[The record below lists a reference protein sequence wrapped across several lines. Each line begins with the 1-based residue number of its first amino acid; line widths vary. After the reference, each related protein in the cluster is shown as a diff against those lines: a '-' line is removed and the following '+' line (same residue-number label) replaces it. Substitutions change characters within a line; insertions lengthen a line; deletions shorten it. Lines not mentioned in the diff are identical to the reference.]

1 MIIAAPVSL
10 HEETF
15 TVNRL
20 DSPLGSA
27 LRRVDWIAAAAVG
40 LLLLTGIGMAWLNAR
55 SYGQELLTP
64 SSLFVRSLTWAAL
77 SIAVYT
83 ATTLVNWRWV
93 RTFAWPLYAANILLL
108 IITLIYGV
116 DSGGNNRAIAIF
128 GFAIQSSELSKILTL
143 VAISTALTRVDR
155 GSGGL
160 QDLVL
165 AGAIVAPPFLLVIA
179 QPDLGTALVL
189 IAALFGALYLSG
201 VATRWVAA
209 LASLGAATGA
219 LAWVVVL
226 ADYQKERLLAFI
238 DPNADPAGPK
248 YQLLRSLE
256 AIRGGGLFGAGADGT
271 SILTP
276 LPVQESD
283 FVFAALV
290 RAFGALGGLFVILL
304 LAILVGRLIWHSWTS
319 PDEFGV
325 IFAGGMAT
333 VVLFQ
338 TFVNIGMNLGVAPI
352 TGITLPF
359 VSYGGASAVSLAFGL
374 ALVQSHRVHDGGSS
388 PLM

>member
-1 MIIAAPVSL
+1 M
-10 HEETF
+10 
-15 TVNRL
+15 NRL

-27 LRRVDWIAAAAVG
+27 LRRVDWIAASAIG
-40 LLLLTGIGMAWLNAR
+40 LLALTGLIMAWLNAR
-55 SYGQELLTP
+55 SYGQELFAP
-64 SSLFVRSLTWAAL
+64 SSLLVRSLTWTLL
-77 SIAVYT
+77 SIVVYSV
-83 ATTLVNWRWV
+83 TTLVNWRWV

-108 IITLIYGV
+108 IVTLIYGV

-128 GFAIQSSELSKILTL
+128 GLAIQSSELSKILTL

-155 GSGGL
+155 ASGGL
-160 QDLVL
+160 QDLVM
-165 AGAIVAPPFLLVIA
+165 AGAIVAPPFLLVVA

-189 IAALFGALYLSG
+189 IAALFGALYLAG

-209 LASLGAATGA
+209 LASLVAAGGAIAWAVA
-219 LAWVVVL
+219 LAE
-226 ADYQKERLLAFI
+226 YQKERLLAFI

-271 SILTP
+271 ATLTP

-290 RAFGALGGLFVILL
+290 RAFGAVGGLFVIVL
-304 LAILVGRLIWHSWTS
+304 LAILVGRLVWHAWNS

-333 VVLFQ
+333 IILFQ

>member
-1 MIIAAPVSL
+1 
-10 HEETF
+10 
-15 TVNRL
+15 VNRL

-40 LLLLTGIGMAWLNAR
+40 LLALTGVGMAWLNAR

-64 SSLFVRSLTWAAL
+64 SSLLVRSLTWTLL
-77 SIAVYT
+77 SLVVYSV
-83 ATTLVNWRWV
+83 TTLVNWRWV

-108 IITLIYGV
+108 IVTLVYGV

-128 GFAIQSSELSKILTL
+128 GLAIQASELSKILTL

-155 GSGGL
+155 TSGGV
-160 QDLVL
+160 QDLVM
-165 AGAIVAPPFLLVIA
+165 AGAIVAPPFLLVVA

-189 IAALFGALYLSG
+189 VAALFGALYLAG

-209 LASLGAATGA
+209 LASLAAIGGA

-238 DPNADPAGPK
+238 DPRADPAGPK

-256 AIRGGGLFGAGADGT
+256 AIKGGGLFGAGADGT
-271 SILTP
+271 AALTP

-290 RAFGALGGLFVILL
+290 RAFGAIGGLFVIVL
-304 LAILVGRLIWHSWTS
+304 LAILVGRLLWHAWTS

>member
-1 MIIAAPVSL
+1 
-10 HEETF
+10 
-15 TVNRL
+15 VNRL
-20 DSPLGSA
+20 DSPLSSA
-27 LRRVDWIAAAAVG
+27 LRRVDWLAAGAVG
-40 LLLLTGIGMAWLNAR
+40 LLAIIGVGMAWLNAR

-64 SSLFVRSLTWAAL
+64 SSLLVRSITWTAL
-77 SIAVYT
+77 SVAVYSV
-83 ATTLVNWRWV
+83 TTLVNWRWV
-93 RTFAWPLYAANILLL
+93 RTFAWPLYGANILLL
-108 IITLIYGV
+108 VITLIYGV
-116 DSGGNNRAIAIF
+116 NSGGNSRAISIF
-128 GFAIQSSELSKILTL
+128 GLVIQSSELSKILTL
-143 VAISTALTRVDR
+143 VAISTALPRVDR
-155 GSGGL
+155 SSGGL
-160 QDLVL
+160 QDLLL
-165 AGAIVAPPFLLVIA
+165 AGAIVAPPFLLVVA

-189 IAALFGALYLSG
+189 VAALFGALYLAG

-209 LASLGAATGA
+209 LVSLVAVGAAI
-219 LAWVVVL
+219 AWVLVL

-256 AIRGGGLFGAGADGT
+256 AIRGGGLFGSGVDGT
-271 SILTP
+271 ASLTP

-290 RAFGALGGLFVILL
+290 RAFGAVGGLLVILL
-304 LAILVGRLIWHSWTS
+304 LALLVGRLVWHAWTS
-319 PDEFGV
+319 SDEFGV

-333 VVLFQ
+333 VIIFQ
-338 TFVNIGMNLGVAPI
+338 TFVNVGMNLGVAPI

>member
-1 MIIAAPVSL
+1 M
-10 HEETF
+10 
-15 TVNRL
+15 NRL

-27 LRRVDWIAAAAVG
+27 LRRVDWIAVAAVA
-40 LLLLTGIGMAWLNAR
+40 LLALTGVGMAWLNAR

-64 SSLFVRSLTWAAL
+64 SSLFVRSLTWVAL
-77 SIAVYT
+77 STSVYAV
-83 ATTLVNWRWV
+83 TTLVNWRWV

-108 IITLIYGV
+108 IITLVYGV

-128 GFAIQSSELSKILTL
+128 GLAIQSSELSKILTL
-143 VAISTALTRVDR
+143 VAVSTALTRADR
-155 GSGGL
+155 VSGGL
-160 QDLVL
+160 RDLVL
-165 AGAIVAPPFLLVIA
+165 AGAIVAPPFVLVVA

-189 IAALFGALYLSG
+189 VAALFGALYLAG
-201 VATRWVAA
+201 VATRWIAA
-209 LASLGAATGA
+209 LASLVAAGGA

-248 YQLLRSLE
+248 YQLLRSLD

-290 RAFGALGGLFVILL
+290 RAFGAMGGLFVILL
-304 LAILVGRLIWHSWTS
+304 LAILVGRLVWHAWTS
-319 PDEFGV
+319 TDEFGV

-333 VVLFQ
+333 VILFQ

>member
-1 MIIAAPVSL
+1 M
-10 HEETF
+10 
-15 TVNRL
+15 NRL

-27 LRRVDWIAAAAVG
+27 LRRVDWIAVAAVG
-40 LLLLTGIGMAWLNAR
+40 LLALTGVGMAWLNAR

-64 SSLFVRSLTWAAL
+64 SSLFVRSLTWVAL
-77 SIAVYT
+77 SAAVYT
-83 ATTLVNWRWV
+83 VTTLVNWRWV

-108 IITLIYGV
+108 IITLVYGV
-116 DSGGNNRAIAIF
+116 DSGGNSRAIAIF
-128 GFAIQSSELSKILTL
+128 GLSIQSSELGKILTL
-143 VAISTALTRVDR
+143 VAISTALTRADR
-155 GSGGL
+155 VGGGL

-165 AGAIVAPPFLLVIA
+165 AGAIVVPPFLLVVA

-189 IAALFGALYLSG
+189 VAALFGALYLAG
-201 VATRWVAA
+201 VATRLVAA
-209 LASLGAATGA
+209 LASLVAAGGA

-248 YQLLRSLE
+248 YQLLRSLD

-290 RAFGALGGLFVILL
+290 RAFGAVGGLFVILL
-304 LAILVGRLIWHSWTS
+304 LAILVGRLIWHAWTAT
-319 PDEFGV
+319 DEFGV

-333 VVLFQ
+333 VILFQ
-338 TFVNIGMNLGVAPI
+338 TFVNVGMNLGVAPI

>member
-1 MIIAAPVSL
+1 M
-10 HEETF
+10 
-15 TVNRL
+15 NRL

-27 LRRVDWIAAAAVG
+27 LRRVDWIAASAIG
-40 LLLLTGIGMAWLNAR
+40 LLALTGLIMAWLNAR
-55 SYGQELLTP
+55 SYGQELFAP
-64 SSLFVRSLTWAAL
+64 SSLLVRSLTWTLL
-77 SIAVYT
+77 SIAVYSV
-83 ATTLVNWRWV
+83 TTLVNWRWV

-108 IITLIYGV
+108 IVTLIYGV

-128 GFAIQSSELSKILTL
+128 GLAIQSSELSKILTL

-155 GSGGL
+155 ASGGL
-160 QDLVL
+160 QDLVM
-165 AGAIVAPPFLLVIA
+165 AGAIVAPPFLLVVA

-189 IAALFGALYLSG
+189 IAALFGALYLAG

-209 LASLGAATGA
+209 LASLVTAGGAIAWAVA
-219 LAWVVVL
+219 LAE
-226 ADYQKERLLAFI
+226 YQKERLLAFI

-271 SILTP
+271 ATLTP

-290 RAFGALGGLFVILL
+290 RAFGAVGGLFVIVL
-304 LAILVGRLIWHSWTS
+304 LAILVGRLVWHAWNS

-333 VVLFQ
+333 IILFQ

-374 ALVQSHRVHDGGSS
+374 AMVQSHRVHDGGSS

>member
-1 MIIAAPVSL
+1 M
-10 HEETF
+10 
-15 TVNRL
+15 NRL

-27 LRRVDWIAAAAVG
+27 LRRVDWIAVAAVA
-40 LLLLTGIGMAWLNAR
+40 LLALTGVGMAWLNAR

-64 SSLFVRSLTWAAL
+64 SSLFVRSLTWVAL
-77 SIAVYT
+77 STSVYAV
-83 ATTLVNWRWV
+83 TTLVNWRWV

-108 IITLIYGV
+108 IITLVYGV

-128 GFAIQSSELSKILTL
+128 GLAIQSSELSKILTL
-143 VAISTALTRVDR
+143 VAVSTALTRADR
-155 GSGGL
+155 VSGGL
-160 QDLVL
+160 RDLVL
-165 AGAIVAPPFLLVIA
+165 AGAIVAPPFVLVVA

-189 IAALFGALYLSG
+189 VAALFGALYLAG
-201 VATRWVAA
+201 VATRWIAA
-209 LASLGAATGA
+209 LASLVAAAGA

-248 YQLLRSLE
+248 YQLLRSLD

-290 RAFGALGGLFVILL
+290 RAFGAMGGLFVILL
-304 LAILVGRLIWHSWTS
+304 LAILVGRLVWHAWTS
-319 PDEFGV
+319 TDEFGV

-333 VVLFQ
+333 VILFQ

>member
-1 MIIAAPVSL
+1 M
-10 HEETF
+10 
-15 TVNRL
+15 NRL

-27 LRRVDWIAAAAVG
+27 LRRVDWVAAAAVG
-40 LLLLTGIGMAWLNAR
+40 LLALTGVGMAWLNAR

-64 SSLFVRSLTWAAL
+64 SSLLVRSLTWTLL
-77 SIAVYT
+77 SLVVYSV
-83 ATTLVNWRWV
+83 TTLVNWRWV

-108 IITLIYGV
+108 IVTLVYGV

-128 GFAIQSSELSKILTL
+128 GLAIQASELSKILTL

-155 GSGGL
+155 TSGGV
-160 QDLVL
+160 QDLVM
-165 AGAIVAPPFLLVIA
+165 AGAIVAPPFLLVVA

-189 IAALFGALYLSG
+189 VAALFGALYLAG

-209 LASLGAATGA
+209 LASLAAIGGA

-238 DPNADPAGPK
+238 DPRADPAGPK

-256 AIRGGGLFGAGADGT
+256 AIKGGGLFGAGADGT
-271 SILTP
+271 ADLTP

-290 RAFGALGGLFVILL
+290 RAFGAIGGLFVIVL
-304 LAILVGRLIWHSWTS
+304 LAILVGRLLWHAWTS

>member
-1 MIIAAPVSL
+1 
-10 HEETF
+10 
-15 TVNRL
+15 
-20 DSPLGSA
+20 
-27 LRRVDWIAAAAVG
+27 
-40 LLLLTGIGMAWLNAR
+40 MAWLNAR
-55 SYGQELLTP
+55 SYGQELLAP
-64 SSLFVRSLTWAAL
+64 SSLLIRSLTWTLL
-77 SIAVYT
+77 SAVVY
-83 ATTLVNWRWV
+83 AVTTLVNWRWV
-93 RTFAWPLYAANILLL
+93 RTFAWPLYAANIMLL
-108 IITLIYGV
+108 IVTLIYGV

-128 GFAIQSSELSKILTL
+128 GLAIQSSELSKILTL
-143 VAISTALTRVDR
+143 VAISTALTRADR
-155 GSGGL
+155 ATSGP
-160 QDLVL
+160 QDLI
-165 AGAIVAPPFLLVIA
+165 AASAIVAPPFLLVVA

-189 IAALFGALYLSG
+189 VAAMFGALYLSG

-209 LASLGAATGA
+209 LGSVVAAGGA
-219 LAWVVVL
+219 LAWVLVL

-256 AIRGGGLFGAGADGT
+256 AIRGGGLLGAGADGT
-271 SILTP
+271 ASLTP

-290 RAFGALGGLFVILL
+290 RAFGAVGGLFVILL
-304 LAILVGRLIWHSWTS
+304 LALLVGRLVWHAWTS

-333 VVLFQ
+333 VILFQ

-374 ALVQSHRVHDGGSS
+374 ALVQSHRVHEGGSS

>member
-1 MIIAAPVSL
+1 M
-10 HEETF
+10 
-15 TVNRL
+15 NRL
-20 DSPLGSA
+20 DSPFSSA
-27 LRRVDWIAAAAVG
+27 LRRVDWIAASAIG
-40 LLLLTGIGMAWLNAR
+40 LLALTGLIMAWLNAR
-55 SYGQELLTP
+55 SYGQELLSP
-64 SSLFVRSLTWAAL
+64 SSLLIRSLTWTLL
-77 SIAVYT
+77 SIVVYSV
-83 ATTLVNWRWV
+83 TTLVNWRWV
-93 RTFAWPLYAANILLL
+93 RTFAWPLYAANILFL
-108 IITLIYGV
+108 IVTLIYGV

-128 GFAIQSSELSKILTL
+128 GLAIQASELSKILTL

-155 GSGGL
+155 TSGGL
-160 QDLVL
+160 HDLTL
-165 AGAIVAPPFLLVIA
+165 ASAIVAPPFLLVVA

-201 VATRWVAA
+201 VATRWIAA
-209 LASLGAATGA
+209 LASLVAVTGA

-226 ADYQKERLLAFI
+226 AEYQKERLLAFI

-271 SILTP
+271 ATLTP

-290 RAFGALGGLFVILL
+290 RAFGAIGGLFVIVL
-304 LAILVGRLIWHSWTS
+304 LAILVGRLVWHAWNS

-333 VVLFQ
+333 VILFQ

>member
-1 MIIAAPVSL
+1 M
-10 HEETF
+10 
-15 TVNRL
+15 NRL

-27 LRRVDWIAAAAVG
+27 LRRVDWISASAVG
-40 LLLLTGIGMAWLNAR
+40 LLALTGIGMAWLNAR

-64 SSLFVRSLTWAAL
+64 SSLLVRSLTWTLL
-77 SIAVYT
+77 SVAVYSV
-83 ATTLVNWRWV
+83 TTLVNWRWV
-93 RTFAWPLYAANILLL
+93 RTFAWPLYIANILLL
-108 IITLIYGV
+108 IITLVYGV

-128 GFAIQSSELSKILTL
+128 GLAIQSSELSKVLTL
-143 VAISTALTRVDR
+143 VAISTALTRADR
-155 GSGGL
+155 PSSGP
-160 QDLVL
+160 QDLLL
-165 AGAIVAPPFLLVIA
+165 AGSIVAPPFLLVLA

-189 IAALFGALYLSG
+189 VAALFGALYLSG

-209 LASLGAATGA
+209 LASLGAVSGA
-219 LAWVVVL
+219 LAWTLVL

-271 SILTP
+271 AALTP

-290 RAFGALGGLFVILL
+290 RAFGAVGGLFVILL
-304 LAILVGRLIWHSWTS
+304 LAILVGRLVWHAWTS

-333 VVLFQ
+333 LVLFQ

>member
-1 MIIAAPVSL
+1 M
-10 HEETF
+10 
-15 TVNRL
+15 NRL

-27 LRRVDWIAAAAVG
+27 LRRVDWIAVAAVA
-40 LLLLTGIGMAWLNAR
+40 LLALTGVGMAWLNAR

-64 SSLFVRSLTWAAL
+64 SSLFVRSLTWVAL
-77 SIAVYT
+77 STSVYAV
-83 ATTLVNWRWV
+83 TTLVNWRWV

-108 IITLIYGV
+108 IITLVYGV

-128 GFAIQSSELSKILTL
+128 GLAIQSSELSKILTL
-143 VAISTALTRVDR
+143 VAVSTALTRADR
-155 GSGGL
+155 VSGGL
-160 QDLVL
+160 RDLVL
-165 AGAIVAPPFLLVIA
+165 AGAIVAPPFVLVVA

-189 IAALFGALYLSG
+189 VAALFGALYLAG
-201 VATRWVAA
+201 VATRWIAA
-209 LASLGAATGA
+209 LASLVAAGGA

-248 YQLLRSLE
+248 YQLLRSLD

-290 RAFGALGGLFVILL
+290 RAFGAMGGLFVIIL
-304 LAILVGRLIWHSWTS
+304 LAILVGRLVWHAWTS
-319 PDEFGV
+319 TDEFGV

-333 VVLFQ
+333 VILFQ

>member
-1 MIIAAPVSL
+1 M
-10 HEETF
+10 
-15 TVNRL
+15 NRL

-27 LRRVDWIAAAAVG
+27 LRRVDWIAASAIG
-40 LLLLTGIGMAWLNAR
+40 LLALTGLIMAWLNAR
-55 SYGQELLTP
+55 SYGQELFAP
-64 SSLFVRSLTWAAL
+64 SSLLVRSLTWTLL
-77 SIAVYT
+77 SIAVYSV
-83 ATTLVNWRWV
+83 TTLVNWRWV

-108 IITLIYGV
+108 IVTLIYGV

-128 GFAIQSSELSKILTL
+128 GLAIQSSELSKILTL

-155 GSGGL
+155 ASGGL
-160 QDLVL
+160 QDLVM
-165 AGAIVAPPFLLVIA
+165 AGAIVAPPFLLVVA

-189 IAALFGALYLSG
+189 IAALFGALYLAG

-209 LASLGAATGA
+209 LASLVAAGGAIAWAVA
-219 LAWVVVL
+219 LAE
-226 ADYQKERLLAFI
+226 YQKERLLAFI

-271 SILTP
+271 ATLTP

-290 RAFGALGGLFVILL
+290 RAFGAVGGLFVIVL
-304 LAILVGRLIWHSWTS
+304 LAILVGRLVWHAWNS

-333 VVLFQ
+333 IILFQ

>member
-1 MIIAAPVSL
+1 M
-10 HEETF
+10 
-15 TVNRL
+15 NRL

-27 LRRVDWIAAAAVG
+27 LRRVDWIAVAAVG
-40 LLLLTGIGMAWLNAR
+40 LLALTGVGMAWLNAR

-64 SSLFVRSLTWAAL
+64 SSLFVRSLTWVAL
-77 SIAVYT
+77 SAAVYT
-83 ATTLVNWRWV
+83 VTTLVNWRWV

-108 IITLIYGV
+108 IITLVYGV

-128 GFAIQSSELSKILTL
+128 GLAIQSSELSKILTL
-143 VAISTALTRVDR
+143 VAISTALTRADR
-155 GSGGL
+155 AGGGL
-160 QDLVL
+160 QDLLL
-165 AGAIVAPPFLLVIA
+165 AGAIVAPPFLLVVA
-179 QPDLGTALVL
+179 QPDLGTALAL
-189 IAALFGALYLSG
+189 MAALFGALYLAG

-209 LASLGAATGA
+209 LASLVAAGGA
-219 LAWVVVL
+219 LAWVVIL

-248 YQLLRSLE
+248 YQLLRSLD

-290 RAFGALGGLFVILL
+290 RAFGAVGGLFVILL
-304 LAILVGRLIWHSWTS
+304 LAILVGRLVWHAWTS
-319 PDEFGV
+319 TDEFGV

-333 VVLFQ
+333 VILFQ

>member
-1 MIIAAPVSL
+1 
-10 HEETF
+10 
-15 TVNRL
+15 VNRL

-27 LRRVDWIAAAAVG
+27 LRRVDWIAASAIG
-40 LLLLTGIGMAWLNAR
+40 LLALTGLIMAWLNAR
-55 SYGQELLTP
+55 SYGQELFAP
-64 SSLFVRSLTWAAL
+64 SSLLVRSLTWTLL
-77 SIAVYT
+77 SIAVYSV
-83 ATTLVNWRWV
+83 TTLVNWRWV

-108 IITLIYGV
+108 IVTLIYGV

-128 GFAIQSSELSKILTL
+128 GLAIQSSELSKILTL

-155 GSGGL
+155 ASGGL
-160 QDLVL
+160 QDLVM
-165 AGAIVAPPFLLVIA
+165 AGAIVAPPFLLVVA

-189 IAALFGALYLSG
+189 IAALFGALYLAG

-209 LASLGAATGA
+209 LASLVAAGGAIGWAVA
-219 LAWVVVL
+219 LAE
-226 ADYQKERLLAFI
+226 YQKERLLAFI

-271 SILTP
+271 ATLTP

-283 FVFAALV
+283 FVFAALI
-290 RAFGALGGLFVILL
+290 RAFGAVGGLFVIVL
-304 LAILVGRLIWHSWTS
+304 LAILVGRLVWHAWNS

-333 VVLFQ
+333 IILFQ

>member
-1 MIIAAPVSL
+1 
-10 HEETF
+10 
-15 TVNRL
+15 VNRL
-20 DSPLGSA
+20 DSPLNSA
-27 LRRVDWIAAAAVG
+27 LRRVDWIALSAVG
-40 LLLLTGIGMAWLNAR
+40 LLLITGIGMAWLNAR

-108 IITLIYGV
+108 IITLVYGV

-128 GFAIQSSELSKILTL
+128 GLTIQSSELSKILTL
-143 VAISTALTRVDR
+143 VAISTALTRTDR
-155 GSGGL
+155 ASGGL

-165 AGAIVAPPFLLVIA
+165 AGAIVAPPFLLVVA

-189 IAALFGALYLSG
+189 VAALFGALYLAG

-209 LASLGAATGA
+209 LASLVALGGA

-248 YQLLRSLE
+248 YQLLRSLD

-290 RAFGALGGLFVILL
+290 RAFGAMGGLFVILL
-304 LAILVGRLIWHSWTS
+304 LAILVGRLVWHAWTS
-319 PDEFGV
+319 TDEFGV

-333 VVLFQ
+333 VILFQ

>member
-1 MIIAAPVSL
+1 M
-10 HEETF
+10 
-15 TVNRL
+15 NRL

-27 LRRVDWIAAAAVG
+27 LRRVDWIAVAAVA
-40 LLLLTGIGMAWLNAR
+40 LLALTGVGMAWLNAR

-64 SSLFVRSLTWAAL
+64 SSLFVRSLTWVAL
-77 SIAVYT
+77 STSVYAV
-83 ATTLVNWRWV
+83 TTLVNWRWV

-108 IITLIYGV
+108 IITLVYGV
-116 DSGGNNRAIAIF
+116 DSGGNNRAIAVF
-128 GFAIQSSELSKILTL
+128 GLAIQSSELSKILTL
-143 VAISTALTRVDR
+143 VAISTALTRADR
-155 GSGGL
+155 VSGGL
-160 QDLVL
+160 RDLVL
-165 AGAIVAPPFLLVIA
+165 AGAIVAPPFVLVVA

-189 IAALFGALYLSG
+189 VAALFGALYLAG
-201 VATRWVAA
+201 VATRWIAA
-209 LASLGAATGA
+209 LASLVAAGGA

-248 YQLLRSLE
+248 YQLLRSLD

-290 RAFGALGGLFVILL
+290 RSFGAMGGLFVILL
-304 LAILVGRLIWHSWTS
+304 LAILVGRLVWHAWTS
-319 PDEFGV
+319 TDEFGV

-333 VVLFQ
+333 VILFQ

>member
-1 MIIAAPVSL
+1 M
-10 HEETF
+10 
-15 TVNRL
+15 NRL

-27 LRRVDWIAAAAVG
+27 LRRLDWVAASAVG
-40 LLLLTGIGMAWLNAR
+40 LLALTGLIMAWLNAR
-55 SYGQELLTP
+55 SYEQELLTP
-64 SSLFVRSLTWAAL
+64 GSLLVRSLTWTVL
-77 SIAVYT
+77 SIAVYVV
-83 ATTLVNWRWV
+83 TTLVNWRWV

-108 IITLIYGV
+108 VVTLIYGV

-128 GFAIQSSELSKILTL
+128 GLAIQSSELSKILTL
-143 VAISTALTRVDR
+143 VAISTALTRADR
-155 GSGGL
+155 TGGGL
-160 QDLVL
+160 QDLL
-165 AGAIVAPPFLLVIA
+165 MAGAIVAPPFLLVVA

-189 IAALFGALYLSG
+189 VAALFGALYLSG

-209 LASLGAATGA
+209 LASLVAAGAA

-256 AIRGGGLFGAGADGT
+256 AIKGGGLFGAGADGT
-271 SILTP
+271 AILTP

-290 RAFGALGGLFVILL
+290 RAFGAVGGLFVITL
-304 LAILVGRLIWHSWTS
+304 LAILVGRLVWHAWTS

-333 VVLFQ
+333 IILFQ
-338 TFVNIGMNLGVAPI
+338 TFVNVGMNLGVAPI

-374 ALVQSHRVHDGGSS
+374 ALVQSLRVHDGGSS

>member
-1 MIIAAPVSL
+1 M
-10 HEETF
+10 
-15 TVNRL
+15 NRL

-27 LRRVDWIAAAAVG
+27 LRRVDWIAVAAVA
-40 LLLLTGIGMAWLNAR
+40 LLALTGVGMAWLNAR

-64 SSLFVRSLTWAAL
+64 SSLFVRSLTWVAL
-77 SIAVYT
+77 STSVYAV
-83 ATTLVNWRWV
+83 TTLVNWRWV

-108 IITLIYGV
+108 IITLVYGV

-128 GFAIQSSELSKILTL
+128 GLAIQSSELSKILTL
-143 VAISTALTRVDR
+143 VAVSTALTRADR
-155 GSGGL
+155 VSGGL
-160 QDLVL
+160 RDLVL
-165 AGAIVAPPFLLVIA
+165 AGAIVAPPFVLVVA

-189 IAALFGALYLSG
+189 VAALFGALYLAG
-201 VATRWVAA
+201 VATRWIAA
-209 LASLGAATGA
+209 LASLVGAGGA

-248 YQLLRSLE
+248 YQLLRSLD

-290 RAFGALGGLFVILL
+290 RAFGAMGGLFVILL
-304 LAILVGRLIWHSWTS
+304 LAILVGRLVWHAWTS
-319 PDEFGV
+319 TDEFGV

-333 VVLFQ
+333 VILFQ

>member
-1 MIIAAPVSL
+1 M
-10 HEETF
+10 
-15 TVNRL
+15 NRL
-20 DSPLGSA
+20 DSPMNSA
-27 LRRVDWIAAAAVG
+27 LRRVDWLAATAVG
-40 LLLLTGIGMAWLNAR
+40 LLAIIGVGMAWLNAR
-55 SYGQELLTP
+55 SYGQDLLAP
-64 SSLFVRSLTWAAL
+64 SSLLMRSLAWTLL
-77 SIAVYT
+77 SVAVYSV
-83 ATTLVNWRWV
+83 TTLVNWRWV

-116 DSGGNNRAIAIF
+116 NSGGNSRAIAVF
-128 GFAIQSSELSKILTL
+128 GLAIQSSELSKILTL
-143 VAISTALTRVDR
+143 VAISTALTRADR
-155 GSGGL
+155 ASGGL
-160 QDLVL
+160 QDLLL
-165 AGAIVAPPFLLVIA
+165 AGAIVVPPFFLVVA

-189 IAALFGALYLSG
+189 VAALFGALYLAG
-201 VATRWVAA
+201 VATRWMAA
-209 LASLGAATGA
+209 LASLGGIGGV
-219 LAWVVVL
+219 LAWIVVL

-248 YQLLRSLE
+248 YQLLQSLE
-256 AIRGGGLFGAGADGT
+256 AIKGGGLFGAGGDGAT
-271 SILTP
+271 TLTP

-290 RAFGALGGLFVILL
+290 RAFGAIGGLLVFAL
-304 LAILVGRLIWHSWTS
+304 LAILVGRLVWHAWTS

>member
-1 MIIAAPVSL
+1 M
-10 HEETF
+10 
-15 TVNRL
+15 NRL
-20 DSPLGSA
+20 DSPLNSA
-27 LRRVDWIAAAAVG
+27 LRRVDWLAAGAVG
-40 LLLLTGIGMAWLNAR
+40 LLAIIGVGMAWLNAR

-64 SSLFVRSLTWAAL
+64 SSLLVRSITWTAL
-77 SIAVYT
+77 SVAVYSV
-83 ATTLVNWRWV
+83 TTLVNWRWV
-93 RTFAWPLYAANILLL
+93 RTFAWPLYGANILLL
-108 IITLIYGV
+108 VITLIYGV
-116 DSGGNNRAIAIF
+116 NSGGNSRAISIF
-128 GFAIQSSELSKILTL
+128 GLVIQSSELSKILTL
-143 VAISTALTRVDR
+143 VAISTALPRVDR
-155 GSGGL
+155 SSGGL
-160 QDLVL
+160 QDLLL
-165 AGAIVAPPFLLVIA
+165 AGAIVAPPFLLVVA

-189 IAALFGALYLSG
+189 VAALFGALYLAG

-209 LASLGAATGA
+209 LVSLVAVGAAI
-219 LAWVVVL
+219 AWVLVL

-256 AIRGGGLFGAGADGT
+256 AIRGGGLFGSGVDGT
-271 SILTP
+271 ASLTP

-290 RAFGALGGLFVILL
+290 RAFGAVGGLLVILL
-304 LAILVGRLIWHSWTS
+304 LALLVGRLVWHAWTS
-319 PDEFGV
+319 SDEFGV

-333 VVLFQ
+333 VIIFQ
-338 TFVNIGMNLGVAPI
+338 TFVNVGMNLGVAPI

-374 ALVQSHRVHDGGSS
+374 ALVQSHRVHDGGST

>member
-1 MIIAAPVSL
+1 M
-10 HEETF
+10 
-15 TVNRL
+15 NRL

-40 LLLLTGIGMAWLNAR
+40 LLALTGLGMAWLNAR

-64 SSLFVRSLTWAAL
+64 SSLFVRSLTWTAL
-77 SIAVYT
+77 SVAIYGV
-83 ATTLVNWRWV
+83 TTLVNWRWV

-108 IITLIYGV
+108 IVTLIYGV

-128 GFAIQSSELSKILTL
+128 GLTIQSSELSKILTL

-155 GSGGL
+155 AGGGL
-160 QDLVL
+160 QDLLL
-165 AGAIVAPPFLLVIA
+165 AGLIVAPPFLLVVA

-189 IAALFGALYLSG
+189 VAALFGALYVSG
-201 VATRWVAA
+201 VASRWIAA
-209 LASLGAATGA
+209 LASLVAGGGVI
-219 LAWVVVL
+219 AWVVVL

-256 AIRGGGLFGAGADGT
+256 AIRGGGLFGAGVDGT
-271 SILTP
+271 AAITP

-290 RAFGALGGLFVILL
+290 RAFGAVGGLFVIVL
-304 LAILVGRLIWHSWTS
+304 LAVLVGRLIWHSWNS
-319 PDEFGV
+319 SDEFGV

-338 TFVNIGMNLGVAPI
+338 AFVNIGMNLGVAPI

>member
-1 MIIAAPVSL
+1 M
-10 HEETF
+10 
-15 TVNRL
+15 NRL
-20 DSPLGSA
+20 DSPLSSA
-27 LRRVDWIAAAAVG
+27 LRRVDWLAAAAVG
-40 LLLLTGIGMAWLNAR
+40 LLALTGLLMAWLNAR
-55 SYGQELLTP
+55 SYGQELLAP
-64 SSLFVRSLTWAAL
+64 SSLLVRSLTWTAL
-77 SIAVYT
+77 SVAVY
-83 ATTLVNWRWV
+83 AVTTLVNWRWV
-93 RTFAWPLYAANILLL
+93 RTFAWPLYGANLFLL
-108 IITLIYGV
+108 IVTLIYGV

-128 GFAIQSSELSKILTL
+128 GLAIQSSELSKILTL
-143 VAISTALTRVDR
+143 VAISTAMTRADR
-155 GSGGL
+155 EGGGGS
-160 QDLVL
+160 DLLL
-165 AGAIVAPPFLLVIA
+165 AAAIVAPPFLLVVV

-189 IAALFGALYLSG
+189 VASLFGALYLAG
-201 VATRWVAA
+201 VATRWLAALGSLVAA
-209 LASLGAATGA
+209 GGAV
-219 LAWVVVL
+219 AWIAVL

-271 SILTP
+271 ASLTP

-290 RAFGALGGLFVILL
+290 RAFGAVGGIFVIAL
-304 LAILVGRLIWHSWTS
+304 LAILVGRLVWHAWNS

-333 VVLFQ
+333 VILFQ
-338 TFVNIGMNLGVAPI
+338 TFVNVGMNLGVAPI

>member
-1 MIIAAPVSL
+1 
-10 HEETF
+10 
-15 TVNRL
+15 VNRL

-27 LRRVDWIAAAAVG
+27 LRRVDWVAAAAVG
-40 LLLLTGIGMAWLNAR
+40 LLALTGVGMAWLNAR

-64 SSLFVRSLTWAAL
+64 SSLLVRSLTWTLL
-77 SIAVYT
+77 SLVVYSV
-83 ATTLVNWRWV
+83 TTLVNWRWV

-108 IITLIYGV
+108 IVTLVYGV

-128 GFAIQSSELSKILTL
+128 GLAIQASELSKILTL

-155 GSGGL
+155 TSGGVE
-160 QDLVL
+160 DLVM
-165 AGAIVAPPFLLVIA
+165 AGAIVAPPFLLVVA

-189 IAALFGALYLSG
+189 VAALFGALYLAG

-209 LASLGAATGA
+209 LASLAAIGGA

-238 DPNADPAGPK
+238 DPRADPAGPK

-256 AIRGGGLFGAGADGT
+256 AIKGGGLFGAGADGT
-271 SILTP
+271 AALTP

-290 RAFGALGGLFVILL
+290 RAFGAIGGLFVIVL
-304 LAILVGRLIWHSWTS
+304 LAILVGRLLWHAWTS

>member
-1 MIIAAPVSL
+1 
-10 HEETF
+10 
-15 TVNRL
+15 VNRL

-27 LRRVDWIAAAAVG
+27 LRRVDWVAAAAVG
-40 LLLLTGIGMAWLNAR
+40 LLALTGIGMAWLNAR

-64 SSLFVRSLTWAAL
+64 SSLLVRSLTWTLL
-77 SIAVYT
+77 SIAVYSV
-83 ATTLVNWRWV
+83 TTLVNWRWV

-108 IITLIYGV
+108 IVTLIYGV

-165 AGAIVAPPFLLVIA
+165 AGAIVAPPFLLVVA

-209 LASLGAATGA
+209 LASAVAAAGA

-256 AIRGGGLFGAGADGT
+256 AIRGGALFGAGADGT

-290 RAFGALGGLFVILL
+290 RAFGAVGGLFVIVL
-304 LAILVGRLIWHSWTS
+304 LAILVGRLVWHSWTS

-333 VVLFQ
+333 VILFQ

>member
-1 MIIAAPVSL
+1 
-10 HEETF
+10 
-15 TVNRL
+15 
-20 DSPLGSA
+20 
-27 LRRVDWIAAAAVG
+27 
-40 LLLLTGIGMAWLNAR
+40 MAWLNAR

-64 SSLFVRSLTWAAL
+64 GSLLVRSLTWTVL
-77 SIAVYT
+77 SIAVYVV
-83 ATTLVNWRWV
+83 TTLVNWRWV

-108 IITLIYGV
+108 VITLIYGV
-116 DSGGNNRAIAIF
+116 NSGGNNRAIAIF
-128 GFAIQSSELSKILTL
+128 GLAIQSSELSKILTL
-143 VAISTALTRVDR
+143 VAISTALTRADR
-155 GSGGL
+155 TGGGL
-160 QDLVL
+160 QDLL
-165 AGAIVAPPFLLVIA
+165 MAGAIVAPPFLLVVA

-189 IAALFGALYLSG
+189 VAALFGALYLSG

-209 LASLGAATGA
+209 LASLVAAAAA

-256 AIRGGGLFGAGADGT
+256 AIKGGGVFGAGADGT
-271 SILTP
+271 AILTP

-290 RAFGALGGLFVILL
+290 RAFGAVGGLFVITLV
-304 LAILVGRLIWHSWTS
+304 AILVGRLVWHAWTS

-333 VVLFQ
+333 IILFQ
-338 TFVNIGMNLGVAPI
+338 TFVNVGMNLGVAPI

-374 ALVQSHRVHDGGSS
+374 ALVQSLRVHDGGSS

>member
-1 MIIAAPVSL
+1 
-10 HEETF
+10 
-15 TVNRL
+15 VNRL
-20 DSPLGSA
+20 DSPVNSA
-27 LRRVDWIAAAAVG
+27 LRRVDWVAASAVG
-40 LLLLTGIGMAWLNAR
+40 LLALTGLIMAWLNAR
-55 SYGQELLTP
+55 SYGQELLSP
-64 SSLFVRSLTWAAL
+64 GSLLVRSLTWTIL
-77 SIAVYT
+77 SIAVY
-83 ATTLVNWRWV
+83 AVTTLVNWRWV

-108 IITLIYGV
+108 IVTLIYGV

-143 VAISTALTRVDR
+143 VAISTALTRADR
-155 GSGGL
+155 TGGGL

-165 AGAIVAPPFLLVIA
+165 AGAIVAPPFLLVVA

-189 IAALFGALYLSG
+189 LAALFGALYLSG

-209 LASLGAATGA
+209 LASLVAAGSA

-256 AIRGGGLFGAGADGT
+256 AIKGGGLFGAGADGT
-271 SILTP
+271 AILTP

-290 RAFGALGGLFVILL
+290 RAFGAVGGIVVITL
-304 LAILVGRLIWHSWTS
+304 LAILVGRLVWHAWTS

-325 IFAGGMAT
+325 LFAGGMAT
-333 VVLFQ
+333 IILFQ
-338 TFVNIGMNLGVAPI
+338 TFVNVGMNLGVAPI

-374 ALVQSHRVHDGGSS
+374 ALVQSLRVHDGGSS
-388 PLM
+388 PRM

>member
-1 MIIAAPVSL
+1 
-10 HEETF
+10 
-15 TVNRL
+15 
-20 DSPLGSA
+20 
-27 LRRVDWIAAAAVG
+27 VDWIAAAAVG
-40 LLLLTGIGMAWLNAR
+40 LLALAGLGMAWLNAR
-55 SYGQELLTP
+55 SYGQELFTP
-64 SSLFVRSLTWAAL
+64 SSLLVRSLTWTLL
-77 SIAVYT
+77 SIAVYSV
-83 ATTLVNWRWV
+83 TTLVNWRWV

-108 IITLIYGV
+108 IVTLIYGV

-128 GFAIQSSELSKILTL
+128 GLAIQASELSKILTL
-143 VAISTALTRVDR
+143 VAISTALTRADR

-160 QDLVL
+160 QDLL
-165 AGAIVAPPFLLVIA
+165 WAGAIVVPPFLLVVA

-189 IAALFGALYLSG
+189 VAALFGALYLAG

-209 LASLGAATGA
+209 LASLVAAAGA

-271 SILTP
+271 AVLIP

-290 RAFGALGGLFVILL
+290 RAFGAVGGLFVIAL
-304 LAILVGRLIWHSWTS
+304 LAILVGRLVWHAWTS

-352 TGITLPF
+352 TGIPLPF
-359 VSYGGASAVSLAFGL
+359 VSYGGASAISLAFGL

>member
-1 MIIAAPVSL
+1 M
-10 HEETF
+10 
-15 TVNRL
+15 NRL

-27 LRRVDWIAAAAVG
+27 LRRVDWISASAVG
-40 LLLLTGIGMAWLNAR
+40 LLALTGIGMAWLNAR

-64 SSLFVRSLTWAAL
+64 SSLLVRSLTWTLL
-77 SIAVYT
+77 SVAVYSV
-83 ATTLVNWRWV
+83 TTLVNWRWV
-93 RTFAWPLYAANILLL
+93 RTFAWPLYIANILLL
-108 IITLIYGV
+108 IITLVYGV

-128 GFAIQSSELSKILTL
+128 GLAIQSSELSKVLTL
-143 VAISTALTRVDR
+143 VAISTALTRADR
-155 GSGGL
+155 PSSGP
-160 QDLVL
+160 QDLLL
-165 AGAIVAPPFLLVIA
+165 AGSIVAPPFLLVLA

-189 IAALFGALYLSG
+189 VAALFGALYLSG

-209 LASLGAATGA
+209 LASLGAASGA
-219 LAWVVVL
+219 LAWTLVL

-271 SILTP
+271 AALTP

-290 RAFGALGGLFVILL
+290 RAFGAVGGLFVILL
-304 LAILVGRLIWHSWTS
+304 LAILVGRLVWHAWTS

-333 VVLFQ
+333 LVLFQ

>member
-1 MIIAAPVSL
+1 M
-10 HEETF
+10 
-15 TVNRL
+15 NRL

-27 LRRVDWIAAAAVG
+27 LRRVDWISAAAVG
-40 LLLLTGIGMAWLNAR
+40 LLALTGVGMAWLNAR

-64 SSLFVRSLTWAAL
+64 SSLLVRSLTWSLL
-77 SIAVYT
+77 SIAVYSV
-83 ATTLVNWRWV
+83 TTLVNWRWV

-108 IITLIYGV
+108 IITLVYGV

-128 GFAIQSSELSKILTL
+128 GLAIQASELSKILTL
-143 VAISTALTRVDR
+143 VAISTALTRADR
-155 GSGGL
+155 ASSGP
-160 QDLVL
+160 QDLLL
-165 AGAIVAPPFLLVIA
+165 AGAIVAPPFLLVVA

-189 IAALFGALYLSG
+189 VAALFGALYLAG
-201 VATRWVAA
+201 VATRWIAA
-209 LASLGAATGA
+209 LASLAALSGA
-219 LAWVVVL
+219 LAWVIVL

-271 SILTP
+271 AALTP

-290 RAFGALGGLFVILL
+290 RAFGAVGGLFVIVL
-304 LAILVGRLIWHSWTS
+304 LAILVGRLVWHAWTS

>member
-1 MIIAAPVSL
+1 
-10 HEETF
+10 
-15 TVNRL
+15 
-20 DSPLGSA
+20 
-27 LRRVDWIAAAAVG
+27 VDWIAAAAVG
-40 LLLLTGIGMAWLNAR
+40 LLALTGVGMAWLNAR
-55 SYGQELLTP
+55 SYGQELFTP
-64 SSLFVRSLTWAAL
+64 SSLLVRSLTWTLL
-77 SIAVYT
+77 SIAVYSV
-83 ATTLVNWRWV
+83 TTLVNWRWV

-108 IITLIYGV
+108 IVTLIYGV

-128 GFAIQSSELSKILTL
+128 GLAIQSSELSKILTL

-160 QDLVL
+160 QDLLV

-189 IAALFGALYLSG
+189 VAALFGALYLSG

-209 LASLGAATGA
+209 LASLVAATGA
-219 LAWVVVL
+219 LAWVAVL

-290 RAFGALGGLFVILL
+290 RAFGAVGGLFVILL

>member
-1 MIIAAPVSL
+1 
-10 HEETF
+10 
-15 TVNRL
+15 VNRL
-20 DSPLGSA
+20 DSPLNSA
-27 LRRVDWIAAAAVG
+27 LRRVDWLAAGAVG
-40 LLLLTGIGMAWLNAR
+40 LLAIIGVGMAWLNAR

-64 SSLFVRSLTWAAL
+64 SSLLVRSITWTAL
-77 SIAVYT
+77 SVAVYSV
-83 ATTLVNWRWV
+83 TTLVNWRWV
-93 RTFAWPLYAANILLL
+93 RTFAWPLYGANILLL
-108 IITLIYGV
+108 VITLIYGV
-116 DSGGNNRAIAIF
+116 NSGGNSRAISIF
-128 GFAIQSSELSKILTL
+128 GLVIQSSELSKILTL

-155 GSGGL
+155 SSGGL
-160 QDLVL
+160 QDLLL
-165 AGAIVAPPFLLVIA
+165 AGAIVAPPFLLVVA

-189 IAALFGALYLSG
+189 VAALFGALYLAG

-209 LASLGAATGA
+209 LVSLVAVGAAI
-219 LAWVVVL
+219 AWVLVL

-256 AIRGGGLFGAGADGT
+256 AIRGGGLFGSGVDGT
-271 SILTP
+271 ASLTP

-290 RAFGALGGLFVILL
+290 RAFGAVGGLLVILL
-304 LAILVGRLIWHSWTS
+304 LALLVGRLVWHAWTS
-319 PDEFGV
+319 SDEFGV

-333 VVLFQ
+333 VIIFQ
-338 TFVNIGMNLGVAPI
+338 TFVNVGMNLGVAPI

>member
-1 MIIAAPVSL
+1 M
-10 HEETF
+10 
-15 TVNRL
+15 NRL

-27 LRRVDWIAAAAVG
+27 LRRVDWIAVSAVG
-40 LLLLTGIGMAWLNAR
+40 LLALTGVGMAWLNAR

-64 SSLFVRSLTWAAL
+64 SSLFVRSLTWVAL
-77 SIAVYT
+77 SIVVYT
-83 ATTLVNWRWV
+83 VTTLVNWRWV
-93 RTFAWPLYAANILLL
+93 RTFAWPLYVANILLL
-108 IITLIYGV
+108 IITLVYGV

-128 GFAIQSSELSKILTL
+128 GLAIQSSELSKILTL
-143 VAISTALTRVDR
+143 VAISTALTRADR
-155 GSGGL
+155 ASGGL
-160 QDLVL
+160 QDLLL
-165 AGAIVAPPFLLVIA
+165 AGAIVVPPFLLVVA

-189 IAALFGALYLSG
+189 VAALFGALYLAG

-209 LASLGAATGA
+209 LASLVAAGGA
-219 LAWVVVL
+219 LAWIVVL

-238 DPNADPAGPK
+238 DPGADPAGPK

-271 SILTP
+271 AVLTP

-290 RAFGALGGLFVILL
+290 RAFGAVGGLFVVVL
-304 LAILVGRLIWHSWTS
+304 LAILVGRLVWHAWTS
-319 PDEFGV
+319 SDEFGV

>member
-1 MIIAAPVSL
+1 
-10 HEETF
+10 
-15 TVNRL
+15 VNRL

-40 LLLLTGIGMAWLNAR
+40 LLALTGVGMAWLNAR

-64 SSLFVRSLTWAAL
+64 SSLLVRSLTWTLL
-77 SIAVYT
+77 SLVVYSV
-83 ATTLVNWRWV
+83 TTLVNWRWV

-108 IITLIYGV
+108 IVTLVYGV

-128 GFAIQSSELSKILTL
+128 GLAIQASELSKILTL

-155 GSGGL
+155 TSGGV
-160 QDLVL
+160 QDLAM
-165 AGAIVAPPFLLVIA
+165 AGAIVAPPFLLVVA

-189 IAALFGALYLSG
+189 VAALFGALYLAG

-209 LASLGAATGA
+209 LASLAAIGGA

-238 DPNADPAGPK
+238 DPRADPAGPK

-256 AIRGGGLFGAGADGT
+256 AIKGGGLFGAGADGT
-271 SILTP
+271 AALTP

-290 RAFGALGGLFVILL
+290 RAFGAIGGLFVIVL
-304 LAILVGRLIWHSWTS
+304 LAILVGRLLWHAWTS

>member
-1 MIIAAPVSL
+1 M
-10 HEETF
+10 
-15 TVNRL
+15 NRL

-27 LRRVDWIAAAAVG
+27 LRRVDWISASAVG
-40 LLLLTGIGMAWLNAR
+40 LLALTGIGMAWLNAR

-64 SSLFVRSLTWAAL
+64 SSLLVRSLTWTLL
-77 SIAVYT
+77 SVAVYSV
-83 ATTLVNWRWV
+83 TTLVNWRWV
-93 RTFAWPLYAANILLL
+93 RTFAWPLYIANILLL
-108 IITLIYGV
+108 IITLVYGV

-128 GFAIQSSELSKILTL
+128 GLAIQSSELSKVLTL
-143 VAISTALTRVDR
+143 VAISTALTRADR
-155 GSGGL
+155 PSSGP
-160 QDLVL
+160 QDLLL
-165 AGAIVAPPFLLVIA
+165 AGSIVAPPFLLVLA

-189 IAALFGALYLSG
+189 VAALFGALYLSG

-209 LASLGAATGA
+209 LASLGAVSGA
-219 LAWVVVL
+219 LAWTLVL

-271 SILTP
+271 AALTP

-290 RAFGALGGLFVILL
+290 RAFGAVGGLFVILL
-304 LAILVGRLIWHSWTS
+304 LAILVGRLVWHAWTS

-333 VVLFQ
+333 LVLFQ

-352 TGITLPF
+352 SGITLPF

>member
-1 MIIAAPVSL
+1 M
-10 HEETF
+10 
-15 TVNRL
+15 NRL

-27 LRRVDWIAAAAVG
+27 LRRVDWIAAATVG
-40 LLLLTGIGMAWLNAR
+40 LLALTGIGMAWVNAR

-64 SSLFVRSLTWAAL
+64 DSLLVRSLAWTLL
-77 SIAVYT
+77 SIAVYSV
-83 ATTLVNWRWV
+83 TTLVNWRWV

-108 IITLIYGV
+108 IVTLIYGV

-128 GFAIQSSELSKILTL
+128 GLAVQSSELSKILTL
-143 VAISTALTRVDR
+143 VAISTALTRADR

-160 QDLVL
+160 QDLL
-165 AGAIVAPPFLLVIA
+165 WAGAIVVPPFLLVVA

-189 IAALFGALYLSG
+189 VAALFGALYLAG

-209 LASLGAATGA
+209 LASLVAAAGA

-271 SILTP
+271 AVLIP

-290 RAFGALGGLFVILL
+290 RAFGAVGGLFVIAL
-304 LAILVGRLIWHSWTS
+304 LAILVGRLVWHAWTS

-352 TGITLPF
+352 TGIPLPF

>member
-1 MIIAAPVSL
+1 M
-10 HEETF
+10 
-15 TVNRL
+15 NRL

-27 LRRVDWIAAAAVG
+27 LRRVDWIAAASVG
-40 LLLLTGIGMAWLNAR
+40 LLALTGIGMAWLNAR
-55 SYGQELLTP
+55 SYGQELLSP
-64 SSLFVRSLTWAAL
+64 SSLLVRSLTWTLL
-77 SIAVYT
+77 SIAVYSV
-83 ATTLVNWRWV
+83 TTLVNWRWV

-108 IITLIYGV
+108 IVTLIYGV

-128 GFAIQSSELSKILTL
+128 GLAIQSSELSKILTL
-143 VAISTALTRVDR
+143 VAISTALTRADR
-155 GSGGL
+155 ASGGL
-160 QDLVL
+160 QDLLL
-165 AGAIVAPPFLLVIA
+165 AGAIVAPPFFLVVA

-189 IAALFGALYLSG
+189 VAALFGALYLSG
-201 VATRWVAA
+201 VATRWIAA
-209 LASLGAATGA
+209 LTSLVAISGA

-271 SILTP
+271 AILTP

-290 RAFGALGGLFVILL
+290 RAFGAVGGLFVIAL
-304 LAILVGRLIWHSWTS
+304 LAILVGRLVWHAWTS

-333 VVLFQ
+333 VVLSQ
-338 TFVNIGMNLGVAPI
+338 TLVNIGMNLGVAPI

-359 VSYGGASAVSLAFGL
+359 VSYGGASAISLAFGL

-388 PLM
+388 PIM

>member
-1 MIIAAPVSL
+1 M
-10 HEETF
+10 
-15 TVNRL
+15 NRL

-27 LRRVDWIAAAAVG
+27 LRRVDWIAAATVG
-40 LLLLTGIGMAWLNAR
+40 LLALTGIGMAWVNAR

-64 SSLFVRSLTWAAL
+64 DSLLVRSLAWTLL
-77 SIAVYT
+77 SIAVYSV
-83 ATTLVNWRWV
+83 TTLVNWRWV

-108 IITLIYGV
+108 IVTLIYGV

-128 GFAIQSSELSKILTL
+128 GLAVQSSELSKILTL
-143 VAISTALTRVDR
+143 VAISTALTRADR

-160 QDLVL
+160 QDLL
-165 AGAIVAPPFLLVIA
+165 WAGAIVVPPFLLVVA

-189 IAALFGALYLSG
+189 VAALFGALYLAG

-209 LASLGAATGA
+209 LASLVAAAGA

-271 SILTP
+271 AVLIP

-290 RAFGALGGLFVILL
+290 RAFGAVGGLFVIAL
-304 LAILVGRLIWHSWTS
+304 LAILVGRLVWHAWTS

-338 TFVNIGMNLGVAPI
+338 TFVNIGMNLGVAPV
-352 TGITLPF
+352 TGIPLPF
-359 VSYGGASAVSLAFGL
+359 VSYGGASAISLAFGL

>member
-1 MIIAAPVSL
+1 M
-10 HEETF
+10 
-15 TVNRL
+15 
-20 DSPLGSA
+20 
-27 LRRVDWIAAAAVG
+27 
-40 LLLLTGIGMAWLNAR
+40 
-55 SYGQELLTP
+55 
-64 SSLFVRSLTWAAL
+64 
-77 SIAVYT
+77 
-83 ATTLVNWRWV
+83 
-93 RTFAWPLYAANILLL
+93 
-108 IITLIYGV
+108 
-116 DSGGNNRAIAIF
+116 
-128 GFAIQSSELSKILTL
+128 
-143 VAISTALTRVDR
+143 
-155 GSGGL
+155 
-160 QDLVL
+160 
-165 AGAIVAPPFLLVIA
+165 
-179 QPDLGTALVL
+179 
-189 IAALFGALYLSG
+189 
-201 VATRWVAA
+201 AA
-209 LASLGAATGA
+209 LASLVAAAGA

-271 SILTP
+271 AVLIP

-290 RAFGALGGLFVILL
+290 RAFGAVGGLFVIAL
-304 LAILVGRLIWHSWTS
+304 LAILVGRLVWHAWTS

-352 TGITLPF
+352 TGIPLPF
-359 VSYGGASAVSLAFGL
+359 VSYGGASAISLAFGL

>member
-1 MIIAAPVSL
+1 M
-10 HEETF
+10 
-15 TVNRL
+15 NRL

-27 LRRVDWIAAAAVG
+27 LRRVDWVAAAAVG
-40 LLLLTGIGMAWLNAR
+40 LLALTGLGMAWINAR

-64 SSLFVRSLTWAAL
+64 SSLLVRSFTWTLL
-77 SIAVYT
+77 SAAVYT
-83 ATTLVNWRWV
+83 VTTLVNWRWV

-108 IITLIYGV
+108 IITLVYGV

-128 GFAIQSSELSKILTL
+128 GLAIQSSELSKILTL
-143 VAISTALTRVDR
+143 VAISTALTRADR
-155 GSGGL
+155 TSGGL
-160 QDLVL
+160 QDLL
-165 AGAIVAPPFLLVIA
+165 MGGAIVAPPFLLVVA

-189 IAALFGALYLSG
+189 VAALLGALYLSG

-209 LASLGAATGA
+209 LASLVAAGGA
-219 LAWVVVL
+219 LAWIVVL
-226 ADYQKERLLAFI
+226 EDYQKERLLAFI
-238 DPNADPAGPK
+238 DPSADPAGPK
-248 YQLLRSLE
+248 FQLLRSLE
-256 AIRGGGLFGAGADGT
+256 AIRGGGLFGSGADGSASLT
-271 SILTP
+271 S

-290 RAFGALGGLFVILL
+290 RSFGAVGGLFVILL
-304 LAILVGRLIWHSWTS
+304 LAILVGRLIWHSWTA

-333 VVLFQ
+333 VILFQ